1 MNVLAVLVFLAV
13 GVSSTLLIRGLAAAR
28 RGPGGPV
35 HDLMEVAFLN
45 GGPARAVDTA
55 LAAMCTDGRL
65 MLGGPGIV
73 AVRHHVAHNHVER
86 AVLDELA
93 AAPSGALHTLR
104 LAVMRNPAVQEI
116 GDGLAARG
124 LMVPPGSAGT
134 WRVWSVWQSALSAV
148 LLPVSLVL
156 TFAQY
161 VAYEGL
167 SDLPFPF
174 IVKVLPACFAGV
186 VIGLVCL
193 SHARSRVTG
202 AGRRAAAEYRLAH
215 AYGADTGH
223 LVAVGGL
230 RAVPDPVLQA
240 QLIAAARLV
249 RSGRQLRTERQ
260 FVRRAVPGRRVVRRL
275 GLRLGR
281 LRRRRL
287 RHGRWRGRGLQQ
299 RFQLRRRLRWGF
311 QLRGQFGRRIQLRR
325 QLGWR
330 FRLRRRQLRLTG
342 GRGGP
347 PAEASAP
354 PGPRWSASWNSR
366 GAKVVMSRTTPPC
379 SGSSSCCRRGP
390 RRASAAD
397 GCVSPPPKRPEPPN
411 RPRPPKPAT
420 TMPPRGVNAAMPM
433 N

>member
-249 RSGRQLRTERQ
+249 RSGGGSS
-260 FVRRAVPGRRVVRRL
+260 GR
-275 GLRLGR
+275 
-281 LRRRRL
+281 
-287 RHGRWRGRGLQQ
+287 
-299 RFQLRRRLRWGF
+299 
-311 QLRGQFGRRIQLRR
+311 
-325 QLGWR
+325 
-330 FRLRRRQLRLTG
+330 
-342 GRGGP
+342 
-347 PAEASAP
+347 
-354 PGPRWSASWNSR
+354 
-366 GAKVVMSRTTPPC
+366 
-379 SGSSSCCRRGP
+379 SGSSSDALFPVAVWCA
-390 RRASAAD
+390 ASGSGSGGSGGG
-397 GCVSPPPKRPEPPN
+397 GCGTGGGGGGACSS
-411 RPRPPKPAT
+411 
-420 TMPPRGVNAAMPM
+420 GSSCGGGSGGGSSCGGSSGGGSSCGGSSGGGSGCGGGSSG
-433 N
+433 